1 MPSSRILADAIIVA
15 GGKASRLGG
24 IDKCMLPLGSAGS
37 SLLAAAVD
45 HFAGQVIVAGNQ
57 RTIGCEVLWVD
68 DENSHGGPAAGVW
81 AGLGE
86 TTASFVF
93 LLAGDQ
99 LVDHSVLARL
109 IAQANTNGAWAVD
122 ADSIANPLCAYVRV
136 SALRDLLADTHGH
149 NQSLSKLLRTLEL
162 APVSVGGDE
171 VRDFDTWTEII
182 GFARTRLG
190 SEVMTNLWLERV
202 AADLGIPEVQ
212 IPEEILLNLTRDVAH
227 NIERKLAPLTT
238 FLIGYAAGRLNED
251 PIEVAA
257 RVQIAIEQWTGTT
270 DD

>member
-1 MPSSRILADAIIVA
+1 MPSTRILADAIIVA

-24 IDKCMLPLGSAGS
+24 IDKCMLPLGPERVT
-37 SLLAAAVD
+37 LLETAMD
-45 HFAGQVIVAGNQ
+45 HFAGQVVVAGAQ
-57 RTIGCEVLWVD
+57 REIGREVLWVA
-68 DENSHGGPAAGVW
+68 DENADGGPAAGVW

-86 TTASFVF
+86 INAPFVF

-109 IAQANTNGAWAVD
+109 VAQANADGAWAID
-122 ADSIANPLCAYVRV
+122 SDSISNPLCSYVRV
-136 SALRDLLADTHGH
+136 SVLRDLLADTHGQ

-162 APVSVGGDE
+162 AQVSVSGDE

-202 AADLGIPEVQ
+202 AADLGIPDVA
-212 IPEEILLNLTRDVAH
+212 IPEELLLNLTRDVAH